1 MLIIFDVDGTLI
13 DSIDD
18 IKLSA
23 DAVLNKFGFQSKPKE
38 FYMKLMGES
47 FKSFFMKVLPD
58 NVEPENIDAVM
69 SEFKELHGKSVPY
82 TGISEV
88 VYEMKKRGHIIA
100 VLSNKLQN
108 AAEEYANRFFEGKF
122 SLIAGNSDKYGPKPN
137 PDGIYYIMDKLDFTN
152 KKEVVYIGDTAT
164 DALTAKNAGVGF
176 AAALWGYGNKN
187 EMRKCDAI
195 LHADSPSDLL
205 KIIN

>member
-23 DAVLNKFGFQSKPKE
+23 DTALLKYGFHGKPKD
-38 FYMKLMGES
+38 FYMNLMGES
-47 FKSFFMKVLPD
+47 FESFFKKVLP
-58 NVEPENIDAVM
+58 ENIEQKDLNAVM
-69 SEFKELHGKSVPY
+69 SEFKEIHGKSVPY

-88 VYEMKKRGHIIA
+88 VSEMKKRGHIIA

-152 KKEVVYIGDTAT
+152 KKDVVYIGDTAT
-164 DALTAKNAGVGF
+164 DALTAKNADVGF
-176 AAALWGYGNKN
+176 AAALWGYGNKK
-187 EMRKCDAI
+187 EMENCSAI